1 MKRIAGVGFVFAINI
16 LSVHVAVSQWGYG
29 WRWDKHYD
37 VRALPPHTSLHR
49 MKFSG
54 PVAKNGLIRY
64 TDDNGKR
71 DSVDLYKQLCTVVL
85 DSSAGK
91 YRFFSQEFPT
101 PNVDFY
107 NLDEERR
114 LIASGN
120 ATGIIVEFAN
130 DTFQVRRIDS
140 LTKKAELLQRVSVQ
154 RQWKGV
160 DGKVTTNT
168 PEFCSSDLRYVLTKE
183 NSGKNLC
190 LYSLPD
196 LTFKGAI
203 VGNLYRREYAEI
215 DTLESMFDE
224 TNYALR
230 AFQKEDIANM
240 QREKYSILEQTMTG
254 RELTIRSDE
263 VYRLVIFAPD
273 STECLL
279 SFDEFDNIGNSRT
292 SFLTASG
299 TTFTPGAPA
308 PAGRLVWKN
317 LLARYEVNLASDKGY
332 NAKCRLTVAPRSQR
346 FSNSRLF
353 FNFNKV
359 YSMLIYKKKRDG
371 NESNL
376 TIKEMPYTEYRL
388 PPTPVSVSSSIPSGQ
403 EVCPKCNGSRTMVA
417 TGKVTCS
424 RCSGRGTVR
433 CSLCDGTRKVYDVYQ
448 RVTKGCPQC
457 AVYGAQLCPDCRGER
472 SLSYVDNGAACSEC
486 KGTGF
491 VPASKK
497 QGAKKK

>member
-1 MKRIAGVGFVFAINI
+1 MKRFTCVGLVFFILFAAIQI
-16 LSVHVAVSQWGYG
+16 AVSQWSYG

-37 VRALPPHTSLHR
+37 VRALPPHTSLHGLN
-49 MKFSG
+49 FSD
-54 PVAKNGLIRY
+54 PVVKNGIIRFS
-64 TDDNGKR
+64 DDNRKK
-71 DSVDLYKQLCTVVL
+71 DSVDLYRQLCTVVL
-85 DSSAGK
+85 DSAAGK
-91 YRFFSQEFPT
+91 YRFFPQEFPN

-107 NLDEERR
+107 NLDEGRKQTS
-114 LIASGN
+114 LGN
-120 ATGIIVEFAN
+120 AIGTIVEFAN
-130 DTFQVRRIDS
+130 DTFRVRRIDPVS
-140 LTKKAELLQRVSVQ
+140 KKAELINSVGVQ
-154 RQWKGV
+154 REWKGIS
-160 DGKVTTNT
+160 GKPSMSPPV
-168 PEFCSSDLRYVLTKE
+168 FCSSDLGYALTKE
-183 NSGKNLC
+183 NSGKTLC

-203 VGNLYRREYAEI
+203 IGDLYRREYADI

-240 QREKYSILEQTMTG
+240 HREKFSIIDQTMTG

-273 STECLL
+273 SAECLL

-332 NAKCRLTVAPRSQR
+332 HANCRLTVAPRAAR
-346 FSNSRLF
+346 FKNSALF

-371 NESNL
+371 TAMNL
-376 TIKEMPYTEYRL
+376 TIKEMPYTEYKL
-388 PPTPVSVSSSIPSGQ
+388 PPAPASVSSSIPAGQ

-417 TGKVTCS
+417 TGKATCS

-433 CSLCDGTRKVYDVYQ
+433 CSLCDGTKRVYDVYQ
-448 RVTKGCPQC
+448 RITKGCPQC
-457 AVYGAQLCPDCRGER
+457 AIYGAQLCPDCRGER
-472 SLSYVDNGAACSEC
+472 SLPFVDTGVACSEC
-486 KGTGF
+486 KGAGY
-491 VPASKK
+491 VAASKK